1 MMRKAYVSL
10 PEGQVHYVTA
20 GEGPPLLLF
29 HQAPMSADEW
39 REVMPLL
46 SESFTVFA
54 PDMLGHGRSDDPERE
69 QEMEDFAATALRFMD
84 ALGIEQAICCGNH
97 SGAALA
103 TALAVIAPERVG
115 KLVVSCEMLISTE
128 QIHAFLAKLKDK
140 PLSRELPM
148 DEAGQFLV
156 DAWDRYKALAPTA
169 VAAQRF
175 RPFIIGQAS
184 RLRPYDAH
192 FAVFRWMAQA
202 DWLARVGCPMLV
214 VGAENDLFFSQDM
227 HQEVPRRLAQGRFE
241 VIRDAGAL
249 STFEQPAAW
258 AQAIAGF
265 AKA

>member
-10 PEGQVHYVTA
+10 PEGQVHYVSA

-29 HQAPMSADEW
+29 HQAPMSGDEW
-39 REVMPLL
+39 REVIPLL
-46 SESFTVFA
+46 SGSFTVFA
-54 PDMLGHGRSDDPERE
+54 PDMLGHGCSDDPERE

-84 ALGIEQAICCGNH
+84 ALGLDNAICCGNH

-103 TALAVIAPERVG
+103 TALAVTAPERVV
-115 KLVVSCEMLISTE
+115 KLIVSCEMLISAE
-128 QIHAFLAKLKDK
+128 QINGFLARLKDK

-148 DEAGQFLV
+148 DEGGQFLV

-169 VAAQRF
+169 AAAQRF
-175 RPFIIGQAS
+175 WPFIIGQAS

-192 FAVFRWMAQA
+192 FAVFRWMARN
-202 DWLARVGCPMLV
+202 DWLAQVACSTLV
-214 VGAENDLFFSQDM
+214 VGAENDLFFSPDM
-227 HQEVPRRLAQGRFE
+227 HQQVTRRLAQGSFE

-258 AQAIAGF
+258 AQAILAF
-265 AKA
+265 AKE

>member
-1 MMRKAYVSL
+1 MMRKSYVSL

-20 GEGPPLLLF
+20 GEGPALLLF

-39 REVMPLL
+39 REVIPLL
-46 SESFTVFA
+46 SDSFTVFA

-69 QEMEDFAATALRFMD
+69 QEMGDFVATALGFMD
-84 ALGIEQAICCGNH
+84 ALGLDKAICCGNH

-103 TALAVIAPERVG
+103 TALAVNAPDRVT
-115 KLVVSCEMLISTE
+115 KLIVSCEMLITAA
-128 QIHAFLAKLKDK
+128 QINAFLARLKDK

-169 VAAQRF
+169 NAERRF
-175 RPFIIGQAS
+175 LPFIIGQAS

-192 FAVFRWMAQA
+192 FAVFRWMART
-202 DWLARVGCPMLV
+202 DWLAQVACPTLV
-214 VGAENDLFFSQDM
+214 VGAENDLFFDDTMREQVT
-227 HQEVPRRLAQGRFE
+227 QRLAQGSFE

-249 STFEQPAAW
+249 SVFEQPSAW
-258 AQAIAGF
+258 ARAILAF
-265 AKA
+265 ART